1 MIFIFPINENG
12 VSIVLVDDDVR
23 LLNIAVVSAPA
34 VGLAERCDS
43 FAKLLPF

>member
-1 MIFIFPINENG
+1 MVFIFPINENG

-34 VGLAERCDS
+34 VGLAERRDS
-43 FAKLLPF
+43 FAKLLLS

>member
-23 LLNIAVVSAPA
+23 LLYIAVVSAPA

-43 FAKLLPF
+43 FAKLLLS